1 MSVKVYRWKF
11 DTWLRPALEFLNSLS
26 KTRESSQNLSL
37 RAFAPSCRNC
47 FLNFMD
53 YKMLISSFLSLFM
66 PPLTHSHL
74 IISSHIIFKRNSKQ
88 RVEVR
93 LQDLEI
99 RIGDMKTEAFFVLL
113 NVLVEVYVEKLG

>member
-1 MSVKVYRWKF
+1 
-11 DTWLRPALEFLNSLS
+11 
-26 KTRESSQNLSL
+26 
-37 RAFAPSCRNC
+37 
-47 FLNFMD
+47 MD

-113 NVLVEVYVEKLG
+113 NVLVEVYVEKLGWLMRDFESSFIFKVH